1 MFAGRALFHATAA
14 AVFLQL
20 VVGGL
25 LTFNFIKPEL
35 HIVLGLIVFIL
46 AIACLIVSFVSKPS
60 FRPVRIASIALVVLM
75 LVQIILGFAALGT
88 HSDAISWTHFVN
100 AMIVYGV
107 AMSGNFMAVRWD
119 QIRLAQ
125 SKSP

>member
-20 VVGGL
+20 IVGGL
-25 LTFNFIKPEL
+25 LTFSFIKPEL
-35 HIVLGLIVFIL
+35 HIVIGLIVFIL
-46 AIACLIVSFVSKPS
+46 AIACLVVSFVSKPS
-60 FRPVRIASIALVVLM
+60 FRPVRFASIALVVLI
-75 LVQIILGFAALGT
+75 LVQIILGFAALGSQ
-88 HSDAISWTHFVN
+88 SDAISWIHFVN

-107 AMSGNFMAVRWD
+107 AMGGNFVAVRWD
-119 QIRLAQ
+119 QIRITQ